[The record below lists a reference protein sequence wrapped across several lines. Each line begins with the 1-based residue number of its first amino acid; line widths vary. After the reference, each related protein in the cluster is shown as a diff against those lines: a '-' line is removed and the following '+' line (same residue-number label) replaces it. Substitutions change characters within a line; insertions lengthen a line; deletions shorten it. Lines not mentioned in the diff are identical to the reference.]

1 MRQSKLTAELKTY
14 AQEVANKLPERLL
27 KGDKARHKSTATR
40 RKQTGLVAET
50 NAIAELSY
58 NQLAG
63 EWLIWY
69 QVARR
74 FEHKAKAQDRGDL
87 RHTIILRL
95 AQVAKHRSDKPITEP
110 AMYRIASVTVA
121 DYWRAQYKLTN
132 GLDCGSCSKAQRQK
146 CRAEW
151 LYPDCPKAIKL
162 EYLSKPIT
170 DSEGNITELGETIA
184 DDHAIDLDA
193 WLDNQTFI
201 AGCPKTL
208 ILIVNKI
215 DNGKTL
221 SGYERLYL
229 YRYRHKHQKRLL

>member
-1 MRQSKLTAELKTY
+1 MRQEELYQEIEAQAEQSYDQL
-14 AQEVANKLPERLL
+14 E
-27 KGDKARHKSTATR
+27 GD
-40 RKQTGLVAET
+40 
-50 NAIAELSY
+50 
-58 NQLAG
+58 
-63 EWLIWY
+63 WLIRY

-95 AQVAKHRSDKPITEP
+95 AQVAKHRSGKPFTEV
-110 AMYRIASVTVA
+110 AMCRVASVVVA
-121 DYWRAQYKLTN
+121 DYWRTQYKITN

-146 CRAEW
+146 CRSEW
-151 LYPDCPKAIKL
+151 LYPNCPKAIRL

-201 AGCPKTL
+201 AGCPKRL
-208 ILIVNKI
+208 ILIVNKM
-215 DNGKTL
+215 DEGKPL

-229 YRYRHKHQKRLL
+229 YRFIKRQQKRLL